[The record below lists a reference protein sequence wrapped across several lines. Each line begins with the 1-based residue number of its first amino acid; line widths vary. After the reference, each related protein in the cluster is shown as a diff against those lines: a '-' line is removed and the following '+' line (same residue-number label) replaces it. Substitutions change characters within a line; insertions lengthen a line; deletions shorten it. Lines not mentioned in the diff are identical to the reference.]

1 MNLRHT
7 ILGLNRTR
15 DRIGDEIARL
25 RALTPRHDDDSFAL
39 DDRIAA
45 LEDAAQ
51 GLEQAVEAL
60 RLADGVIFRPGLV
73 A

>member
-1 MNLRHT
+1 MNLRDT
-7 ILGLNRTR
+7 ILGLDRTR

-25 RALTPRHDDDSFAL
+25 RELAPRHDDDSFAL

-60 RLADGVIFRPGLV
+60 RVADGVLFRPGLV